1 VASLKKT
8 KNMRNVRLCV
18 LAIAAACAI
27 PASAA
32 FKCTDEKGRTHFGET
47 PPDAC
52 VNVVTYELSRSG
64 SVIRKIEPTAA
75 KVDDSADR
83 KKAADDEKAA
93 AVRKRRDQVLLD
105 SYGSEREIDAARDRN
120 VDVLKNRLSAAK
132 TNAQKAQQRQQEA
145 QRLVDSKGRGTT
157 EAMAADL
164 ARAKKDRGAA
174 DATVSHIEK
183 DLGEI
188 EARFAADK
196 ARWME
201 LRAAK

>member
-1 VASLKKT
+1 
-8 KNMRNVRLCV
+8 MRSVPVFALV
-18 LAIAAACAI
+18 LVTCCAI

-32 FKCTDEKGRTHFGET
+32 FKCIDEKGRTHFGET

-52 VNVVTYELSRSG
+52 ANVLTYELSRSG

-75 KVDDSADR
+75 KVDDSAER

-105 SYGSEREIDAARDRN
+105 SYGSERELDAARDRN
-120 VDVLKNRLSAAK
+120 LEVLKNRLSAAK
-132 TNAQKAQQRQQEA
+132 TNAQTAQKRQQEA
-145 QRLVDSKGRGTT
+145 QRLVDSKGRGASA
-157 EAMAADL
+157 AMTADL
-164 ARAKKDRGAA
+164 ARANKDRSVA

-183 DLGEI
+183 DLAEAQ
-188 EARFAADK
+188 ARFAADK
-196 ARWME
+196 ARWIE